1 MALGAATQ
9 LALSHE
15 SRGCA
20 LPAYDDVERLEA
32 LQAGLSGGWGVLI
45 GLADWQTVEEPPK
58 PGSLPDFLGS
68 RTEDKPGDS
77 MVQAEKWIRSSL
89 VNLGVTPD
97 VADGLVDRLARL
109 RDTKPQEPGG
119 PFCDRVRAAFGA
131 VCDAAERR
139 LNDLAQD
146 VADELGRLGWE
157 GPVALPRPPLKWLT
171 KNEAMD
177 WQNESYSY
185 QEDVE
190 PLIHRALHRCGE
202 HTQARK
208 AAAVV
213 PPCLDGEV
221 WLPIEVAILKALYYQ
236 GHTLD
241 ELAGFGADR
250 RPRVARD
257 SGEPWSYS
265 MIRKALRP
273 AGKLRRSKIVDN
285 KRGLW
290 YHRID
295 APPGQRPQ
303 DEDRS
308 GVNRV

>member
-97 VADGLVDRLARL
+97 VADGLVDHLARL

-177 WQNESYSY
+177 WQSESCSF
-185 QEDVE
+185 QSDME
-190 PLIHRALHRCGE
+190 PLIHRALHRCG
-202 HTQARK
+202 AVSDDAFM
-208 AAAVV
+208 AAA
-213 PPCLDGEV
+213 D
-221 WLPIEVAILKALYYQ
+221 
-236 GHTLD
+236 
-241 ELAGFGADR
+241 
-250 RPRVARD
+250 
-257 SGEPWSYS
+257 
-265 MIRKALRP
+265 ALRGFQWRLVSCMWERDE
-273 AGKLRRSKIVDN
+273 AGEMEVIDHVWGHDSDRGYMNLASLINKANTRLREAGVPVDWKL
-285 KRGLW
+285 
-290 YHRID
+290 
-295 APPGQRPQ
+295 GQRGGMVVKKRKP
-303 DEDRS
+303 
-308 GVNRV
+308 